1 MIQFVCVRDLTGPI
15 IHFEI
20 LYDQVRKLLYDYDIM
35 MEMMDHDP

>member
-20 LYDQVRKLLYDYDIM
+20 LYM
-35 MEMMDHDP
+35 MHDAEGRP